1 MGDRGCD
8 EGRQRRWE
16 RVFRLALDET
26 ETRVRLYMEKLVS
39 NSLGTAS
46 RGTRAFTCKAT
57 CFSLPRTP

>member
-1 MGDRGCD
+1 M
-8 EGRQRRWE
+8 
-16 RVFRLALDET
+16 FRLALDET